1 MQALSEGT
9 ILVFYASL
17 ALNVGLLAFIA
28 TFYTDK
34 GKTE

>member
-1 MQALSEGT
+1 MQAISSGT
-9 ILVFYASL
+9 ILVFYGSL

-34 GKTE
+34 GQTK

>member
-1 MQALSEGT
+1 MQALSQGT
-9 ILVFYASL
+9 IFVFYASI

-34 GKTE
+34 GKSN